1 MQDSGVKD
9 PWCKVVQEHWATFS
23 KCLLRN
29 KPEATSIEKAWE
41 HTWKHLSRAKHPWRR
56 CAGPMGAMICYL
68 KQLGF
73 TASNLTQWERKG
85 RVIPIKWGDHSALQ
99 AIRLEIDLALQ
110 EARWEQVEAQTGGAG
125 SKYGLDWT
133 AHHRLAT
140 QSAQD
145 SEWRGKVRS

>member
-1 MQDSGVKD
+1 MARICNVSILTTGTWGHQAQGLAPSKIRVLRGIATGAVRVAYGSSEIVFDMQDSGVKD

-23 KCLLRN
+23 KSLLRN
-29 KPEATSIEKAWE
+29 NPGATRIEKAWE

-85 RVIPIKWGDHSALQ
+85 RVIPIK
-99 AIRLEIDLALQ
+99 
-110 EARWEQVEAQTGGAG
+110 
-125 SKYGLDWT
+125 
-133 AHHRLAT
+133 
-140 QSAQD
+140 
-145 SEWRGKVRS
+145 